1 LFFTKKKILVFLAG
15 ISLLFSLAFSL
26 EKIRLS
32 DSTDL
37 KLDVIFRSYAI
48 DDQRIFWSGLEI
60 SFGAETCIQGIIERQ
75 FKGGKLMVENEFFI
89 NQPFG
94 KNILTDELR
103 EDYLPNWEVENFE
116 ISKLNLGVQLGGL
129 NIKFGKAH
137 TPFGSSYVHFF
148 SNKLNFAAPFIRTEA
163 ILWREI
169 GLFVNYKLK
178 FFSFDIA
185 AVNGE
190 ENLDT
195 NSGKGGIFRLGI
207 EGKNWQFGVSY
218 KIHDGFGSEQQKEYK
233 NHTGIDFMFRISKLI
248 ISGEW
253 IWDEYGF
260 HRPFDVEDIF
270 WPRSLYFRDIFYQ
283 YKTPIKGKG
292 GYINLLFTSKKVILN
307 LNYGEYYPQKIGHPL
322 HDPPIKR
329 MVGKIAINFLKDFR
343 LYFTG
348 LVENQREE
356 ESWSS
361 GAKPYALLLGLEYI
375 L

>member
-1 LFFTKKKILVFLAG
+1 MAGMSLFTG
-15 ISLLFSLAFSL
+15 LLFSL
-26 EKIRLS
+26 EKIRIS

-37 KLDVIFRSYAI
+37 KLDLAFRSYAI

-60 SFGAETCIQGIIERQ
+60 SFGAEACIRGLIEKR
-75 FKGGKLMVENEFFI
+75 FKGGKVMIENEFFV

-94 KNILTDELR
+94 ENILTDEYR
-103 EDYLPNWEVENFE
+103 EDYMANWKVETFE
-116 ISKLNLGVQLGGL
+116 MSKLNIGVQIGGL
-129 NIKFGKAH
+129 NIKFGKAL
-137 TPFGSSYVHFF
+137 TPFGRSYIHFF

-163 ILWREI
+163 ILWRET

-178 FFSFDIA
+178 FLSFDIA
-185 AVNGE
+185 AINGE

-195 NSGKGGIFRLGI
+195 NSGKGGIFRLGA
-207 EGKNWQFGVSY
+207 EGKNWQIGVSY

-260 HRPFDVEDIF
+260 HRPFDVEDIT

-292 GYINLLFTSKKVILN
+292 GYVNLLYRSKKLIFN
-307 LNYGEYYPQKIGHPL
+307 LNYGEYTPQEIGHPY

-329 MVGKIAINFLKDFR
+329 AVGKICYDFIKDFR
-343 LYFTG
+343 IYFIG
-348 LVENQREE
+348 LLENEREE

-361 GAKPYALLLGLEYI
+361 GAKPYALLLGLEYT

>member
-1 LFFTKKKILVFLAG
+1 MGLLVGICLLYSLVFP
-15 ISLLFSLAFSL
+15 L
-26 EKIRLS
+26 EKFQLS

-37 KLDVIFRSYAI
+37 KLDMIFRSYAI

-60 SFGAETCIQGIIERQ
+60 SFGAEACIQAKIEKK
-75 FKGGKLMVENEFFI
+75 FKGGILTVENEFFI

-94 KNILTDELR
+94 KNILTDEYR
-103 EDYLPNWEVENFE
+103 EDYLPNWEVDTFE
-116 ISKLNLGVQLGGL
+116 MSKLNLAVQLGNW
-129 NIKFGKAH
+129 NITFGKALS
-137 TPFGSSYVHFF
+137 PFGSSYIHFF

-163 ILWREI
+163 ILWRET
-169 GLFVNYKLK
+169 GLFVHYKLK
-178 FFSFDIA
+178 FLSFDIA

-195 NSGKGGIFRLGI
+195 NSGKGGIFRLGA
-207 EGKNWQFGVSY
+207 EGKNWLVGVSY

-233 NHTGIDFMFRISKLI
+233 NHTGIDFMFRISKFI

-260 HRPFDVEDIF
+260 HRPFDVEDIY

-292 GYINLLFTSKKVILN
+292 GYINLLYSSKKLIFN
-307 LNYGEYYPQKIGHPL
+307 INYGEYYPQKIDHPL

-329 MVGKIAINFLKDFR
+329 LVGKIAYNFIKDFR
-343 LYFTG
+343 IYFTG

-361 GAKPYALLLGLEYI
+361 GAKPYALLLGLEYN